1 MSTTIEKSASTILA
15 SFDRSFRVRLKD
27 HNPEAMTDFF
37 DKTFDTIFAKVHRLI
52 RSRQIAED
60 LTQDIFLKIHKGLP
74 SLDVEQNLMPW
85 VVTILNNR
93 LRDYWRSQASRRNQT
108 GLDEFRDSLSAP
120 ATEISASL
128 EQSETEASVRRAIY
142 RLPITMRSVLLLRT
156 YDELS
161 FVQIARVLRLT
172 PGAARKRYSRALNEL
187 RGILP
192 KKSSLSFAASLG
204 L

>member
-1 MSTTIEKSASTILA
+1 MTTTIEKPASTILA
-15 SFDRSFRVRLKD
+15 DFDQSFRVRLKD
-27 HNPEAMTDFF
+27 HNPEAMTEFF
-37 DKTFDTIFAKVHRLI
+37 DKTFAKVHRLI
-52 RSRQIAED
+52 RNRQIAED

-74 SLDVEQNLMPW
+74 RLDVERNLMPW

-93 LRDYWRSQASRRNQT
+93 LRDHWRSQGSQRTQT
-108 GLDEFRDSLSAP
+108 GLDEFRDSLPAP

-142 RLPITMRSVLLLRT
+142 LLPVSMRSVLLLRT

-161 FVQIARVLRLT
+161 FVQIARLLRLT

-187 RGILP
+187 RAILP
-192 KKSSLSFAASLG
+192 QRSSLSFAASPG